1 MMTLFTVNIKD
12 GLASGLSK
20 QYWYR

>member
-1 MMTLFTVNIKD
+1 MTLFTVNIKD